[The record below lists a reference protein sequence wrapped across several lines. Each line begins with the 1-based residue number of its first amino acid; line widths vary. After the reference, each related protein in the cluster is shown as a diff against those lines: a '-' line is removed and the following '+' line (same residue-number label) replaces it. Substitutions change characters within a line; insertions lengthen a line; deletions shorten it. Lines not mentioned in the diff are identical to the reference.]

1 MTGSQIYLYLIY
13 NLDDNQHCEDLGLE
27 HGDVLK
33 VEGDVE
39 EGEKGVDE
47 LEEDQLE
54 DDVPGRRLGR
64 FDVK

>member
-1 MTGSQIYLYLIY
+1 M
-13 NLDDNQHCEDLGLE
+13 NDNQHREDLGLE

-39 EGEKGVDE
+39 EGKEGVDE

-64 FDVK
+64 FILTSNELRRIKLS

>member
-1 MTGSQIYLYLIY
+1 M
-13 NLDDNQHCEDLGLE
+13 NDNEHGEDLGLE

-39 EGEKGVDE
+39 EGEEGVDE

-54 DDVPGRRLGR
+54 DDVSGRRLGR
-64 FDVK
+64 FDVELN

>member
-1 MTGSQIYLYLIY
+1 M
-13 NLDDNQHCEDLGLE
+13 GLE

-39 EGEKGVDE
+39 EGEEGVDE

-54 DDVPGRRLGR
+54 DHVPGRRLGR
-64 FDVK
+64 FILTSKELSWVKLS

>member
-1 MTGSQIYLYLIY
+1 L
-13 NLDDNQHCEDLGLE
+13 NDDEHGEDLGLE

-33 VEGDVE
+33 VEGNVE
-39 EGEKGVDE
+39 EGEEGVDE